1 MDMKTI
7 NICKGTKRLKK
18 MGCAAFVAF
27 SLSQSLISLTSCS
40 DFLEIEPQNE
50 ITLEKFWTE
59 KADVDGIL
67 AGCYSGLQDEGI
79 IKRMMIWGEF
89 RSENVGI
96 GQNIN
101 NDNNLEKI
109 LKENIDAKNSY
120 TTWDGFY
127 GIINRCNTVLKYAPE
142 VAKSVTSYTDSELRA
157 NIAEATALRALCYFY
172 LIRTFRDVPYS
183 TYAFTDDDQVMD
195 LPATKFDDVLDSL
208 IVSLEEVKG
217 MAVKRYPVTSPLYQT
232 GRITQDAIHAMLCEM
247 YLWKKD
253 YDSCIRY
260 ADLVIAS
267 KKEIAENNRSLLQG
281 TSSVSSTSNTET
293 RFNGFPLVS
302 DMSSSNIFGNAYTS
316 LFGYDTNYS
325 LYDQEI
331 IFQLIF
337 DDDPYGSNMKANGA
351 VNTFYGNARSTIGL
365 VAPSDFLLDDISKT
379 SQRNIFA
386 DRNKKLDAR
395 MYENVNTNNKSVH
408 KFTTRR
414 IEIKGG
420 TSTPEPDYYSLYS
433 ENQNGSNWVI
443 YRLTDIML
451 LKAEAL
457 SQKLREGSDQ
467 EIVEYNRP
475 ILDQAFSIV
484 NAVNKRSVCQ
494 TVLTDTLQ
502 RADYATKS
510 QMETLVYQE
519 RQRELM
525 FEGKRWFD
533 LVRISRREGNT
544 LTLSSAA
551 MRKVT
556 TGGALIANRLTKMD
570 AIYWPYNYEEL
581 KVNKNL
587 KQNPAFSSGENESY
601 AKNY

>member
-1 MDMKTI
+1 MITKITNKRQRSLVAKVMSMAFI
-7 NICKGTKRLKK
+7 ICY
-18 MGCAAFVAF
+18 M
-27 SLSQSLISLTSCS
+27 SLSVACS

-50 ITLEKFWTE
+50 ITLEKFWNE
-59 KADVDGIL
+59 KADVDGII

-89 RSENVGI
+89 RSENIGI

-101 NDNNLEKI
+101 TDNNLEKV

-127 GIINRCNTVLKYAPE
+127 SIINRCNTVLKYAPQ
-142 VAKSVTSYTDSELRA
+142 VAASVTSYTTSELRA

-183 TYAFTDDDQVMD
+183 SVAFTDDDQVMN
-195 LPATKFDDVLDSL
+195 LPATSFDNVLDSL
-208 IVSLEEVKG
+208 IISLEQVKD
-217 MAVKRYPVTSPLYQT
+217 MAVKRYPETSPLYQT
-232 GRITQDAIHAMLCEM
+232 GRITQDAIYAMLCEM

-253 YDSCIRY
+253 YENCIRY
-260 ADLVIAS
+260 ADLVIES
-267 KKEIAENNRSLLQG
+267 KKKIAAEIRANSSLSG
-281 TSSVSSTSNTET
+281 SSTLSSANNAEE

-302 DMSSSNIFGNAYTS
+302 DMSTSNLFGNAYST
-316 LFGYDTNYS
+316 LFGRDTYARIAS
-325 LYDQEI
+325 QEI
-331 IFQLIF
+331 IFQLVF

-351 VNTFYGNARSTIGL
+351 VNTFYGNARSSIGL
-365 VAPSDFLLDDISKT
+365 VAPSDFLLDDIAKT
-379 SQRNIFA
+379 TQRNIFA
-386 DRNKKLDAR
+386 DRNKKVDSR
-395 MYENVNTNNKSVH
+395 MYESVNNNQKSIH
-408 KFTTRR
+408 KFTTRS

-420 TSTPEPDYYSLYS
+420 TQTPEPTYYSLYT
-433 ENQNGSNWVI
+433 EGQNGSNWVI

-457 SQKLREGSDQ
+457 SQQLREGSDQ
-467 EIVEYNRP
+467 EIVDYNKP
-475 ILDQAFSIV
+475 ILDRIFNIV

-494 TVLTDTLQ
+494 AQLTDTLQ
-502 RADYATKS
+502 RGDYSSKS

-525 FEGKRWFD
+525 FEGKRWYD
-533 LVRISRREGNT
+533 LVRISQREGNT
-544 LTLSSAA
+544 QTLSSAA

-556 TGGALIANRLTKMD
+556 TGGSLISNKLAKMD

-581 KVNKNL
+581 KVNTNL

-601 AKNY
+601 SKNY